1 MWIYLGGTSS
11 RCNSRRHRV
20 PLCTGTRL
28 LLRYSE
34 WPYFHDM
41 KTKDFIDRLRKCRT
55 KRVLFI
61 NSDGATIHAGYH
73 LTELK
78 AASFDTVDCGAQK
91 NRWTE
96 TIVQLWVPEDEEN
109 GECMTAAKFLSI
121 YDRVARLIPLD
132 PTAEIRFE
140 YGDENF
146 PPSNYHV
153 ENISENR
160 TELRVRLRV
169 PQATCKA
176 RDGRESGAVCCG

>member
-1 MWIYLGGTSS
+1 MTT
-11 RCNSRRHRV
+11 H
-20 PLCTGTRL
+20 
-28 LLRYSE
+28 
-34 WPYFHDM
+34 
-41 KTKDFIDRLRKCRT
+41 DFISRLQAAAAKQLVFT
-55 KRVLFI
+55 
-61 NSDGATIHAGYH
+61 NSDGAMVHGGYH

-91 NRWTE
+91 NQWTE

-160 TELRVRLRV
+160 TELRVQLRV

-176 RDGRESGAVCCG
+176 RDRRESGAVCCG